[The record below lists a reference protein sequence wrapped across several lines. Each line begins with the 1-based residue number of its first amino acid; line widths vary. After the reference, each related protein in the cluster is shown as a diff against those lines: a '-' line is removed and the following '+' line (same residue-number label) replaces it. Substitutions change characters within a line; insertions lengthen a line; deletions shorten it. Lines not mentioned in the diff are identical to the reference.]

1 MNDVK
6 EIISYINELN
16 EELDIPKKIQLKLE
30 TIKKILKDN
39 TEISIKKSK
48 CLSELDDLHENH
60 QIDANLRCQLWDIV
74 TCLEQL

>member
-1 MNDVK
+1 MSDIQ
-6 EIISYINELN
+6 EIISYIESLY
-16 EELDIPKKIQLKLE
+16 EEMDIPKKIGSKLNL
-30 TIKKILKDN
+30 IKDILNNDS
-39 TEISIKKSK
+39 EISIKKSQ